1 LTTDTIALRP
11 AEPADRAFLL
21 EVYASTRAEEL
32 APLPWTDEQRRAF
45 VEQQFAA
52 QDADYRQRM
61 PAATF
66 EVILAGGEGV
76 GRLYLDRRPDAI
88 HVVDIALLPDF
99 RGQGIGTALLRRIF
113 AEAEGDG
120 RAVEIYV
127 ERNNPALTLYRRLG
141 FEQHGEDDGGV
152 YLLMRREPGSGAS

>member
-1 LTTDTIALRP
+1 LTTETVALRP

-32 APLPWTDEQRRAF
+32 ARVPWSAEQRRAF
-45 VEQQFAA
+45 VEQQFEA
-52 QDADYRQRM
+52 QDTDYRRSM
-61 PAATF
+61 PGATF
-66 EVILAGGEGV
+66 DVILLDGEGV

-99 RGQGIGTALLRRIF
+99 RGRGIGTALLRRLF
-113 AEAEGDG
+113 DEADSVG

-127 ERNNPALTLYRRLG
+127 ERANPALTLYGRLG
-141 FEQHGEDDGGV
+141 FEQYGKDDGGV
-152 YLLMRREPGSGAS
+152 YLLMRRESSSASG